1 MARGI
6 LTGAVHG
13 ALLGAVAL
21 AGLSLLAPLPQPD
34 GTAPVLTV
42 PDDGATPSGRM
53 DLPVG
58 SEFGRAGD
66 VAPRAPTPIRPTDSD
81 RASEPVAVTA
91 PVAEPAPRPVTDDN
105 ARPDA
110 LAGDRIPAQSQPAPA
125 DAAPE
130 LQLPGVAADAPM
142 SRSLPGLAVDA
153 PQDSLPSLAAIPD
166 AQDALPDPAPAM
178 PAPGLDLSLPPD
190 LTDLRKMERN

>member
-21 AGLSLLAPLPQPD
+21 VGLSLLAPLPQPD
-34 GTAPVLTV
+34 VTAPG
-42 PDDGATPSGRM
+42 DETPSGRM

-66 VAPRAPTPIRPTDSD
+66 LAPRAPAPIRPTDSD
-81 RASEPVAVTA
+81 RATEPMAVTA
-91 PVAEPAPRPVTDDN
+91 PVAEPAPRPVTHDN

-110 LAGDRIPAQSQPAPA
+110 LAGDRIPAPSQPAPV

-142 SRSLPGLAVDA
+142 SRSLPGLAFDT
-153 PQDSLPSLAAIPD
+153 PQDSLPNLAAIPD
-166 AQDALPDPAPAM
+166 ATEAQPEPAPAM

>member
-21 AGLSLLAPLPQPD
+21 VGLSLLAPLPQPD
-34 GTAPVLTV
+34 VTAPG
-42 PDDGATPSGRM
+42 DGTPSGRM

-58 SEFGRAGD
+58 SEFGRSGD
-66 VAPRAPTPIRPTDSD
+66 LAPRAPAPIRPTDSD
-81 RASEPVAVTA
+81 RASEPMAVTA
-91 PVAEPAPRPVTDDN
+91 PVAEPAPRPVTHDN

-110 LAGDRIPAQSQPAPA
+110 LAGDRIPAPSQPAPA
-125 DAAPE
+125 DDAPD
-130 LQLPGVAADAPM
+130 LQLPGAAADAPM
-142 SRSLPGLAVDA
+142 SRSLPGLALDA
-153 PQDSLPSLAAIPD
+153 PQDSLPNLAAIPD
-166 AQDALPDPAPAM
+166 AAEAQPETAPAM